1 MACIPCRQGA
11 PITGRFFC
19 FAFVAGA
26 ALTQTLAELPGP
38 VARAALVAA
47 ILLAALALR
56 RPRRAAWKLTAALAL
71 GLSAGLFNASWQAQ
85 ARLDDGLSDAH
96 HDQVARLML
105 QVTGLPDG
113 DARRWR
119 FVADTLEPAPPG
131 IPSRLLVTWHA
142 SPDGPDLPAL
152 APGQVWRMAL
162 VLRRP
167 AGLRNAGLPD
177 AEGRMFALGLRATG
191 TVRGQPKFVADHPWA
206 GPGVVIERARHRIRA
221 GMRRALDGYRYAPVL
236 IALAIGDQA
245 GVARED
251 WRLFNRS
258 GITHLVSISGMH
270 VTSIAG
276 VAGMLAAFLWR
287 RARWRGIGLAERA
300 PSRIVGGMAAAWVA
314 LLYCLLAGWGV
325 PARRTFFMLAT
336 VLAAAMS
343 RLPLTGGRVLAVAA
357 ALVTALDP
365 WAPMAPGFWLS
376 FGAVA
381 ILLRIVA
388 APVDPSADLGRRVAA
403 RLGQASH
410 LQLLVTLGLTPLL
423 AFWVGQVSVGSPL
436 ANAVAIP
443 AVSFLVTPLS
453 LLCALFA
460 AIPGAERL
468 AAGAGQA
475 GLAVFDLT
483 MMPVAWVGEAA
494 WASFDVAAAPWPWLL
509 LALAG
514 MAWALQARGW
524 PGRHCGWLWMLP
536 LLCWR
541 PERPEPGYWR
551 LTALDVGQGGAVLL
565 ETATRTLL
573 FDAGPRHRG
582 GSDVG
587 EWVVAPYLRARGIR
601 MLDDLVLSHVHMD
614 HVGGTR
620 AVLNAVA
627 VGRSHAS
634 FDLDAFLA
642 RDAREARIS
651 EGRADAG
658 AYVPPVARLRCARG
672 QAWEAD
678 GLRFAFLH
686 PLAAEKDPADPNADS
701 CVLRVQGARHSLL
714 LTGDIGVAQERALA
728 PALPPTDV
736 VMAPHHGSA
745 TSSSLEL
752 IAATRAG
759 HVIAQAG
766 MLNRFRH
773 PAPAVEHR
781 WTAAGV
787 RFWRSDRDGAVVAE
801 SLPAELRVRGERQRN
816 GRYWQGR

>member
-1 MACIPCRQGA
+1 M
-11 PITGRFFC
+11 
-19 FAFVAGA
+19 
-26 ALTQTLAELPGP
+26 
-38 VARAALVAA
+38 
-47 ILLAALALR
+47 
-56 RPRRAAWKLTAALAL
+56 
-71 GLSAGLFNASWQAQ
+71 
-85 ARLDDGLSDAH
+85 
-96 HDQVARLML
+96 
-105 QVTGLPDG
+105 
-113 DARRWR
+113 
-119 FVADTLEPAPPG
+119 
-131 IPSRLLVTWHA
+131 
-142 SPDGPDLPAL
+142 
-152 APGQVWRMAL
+152 
-162 VLRRP
+162 
-167 AGLRNAGLPD
+167 
-177 AEGRMFALGLRATG
+177 
-191 TVRGQPKFVADHPWA
+191 
-206 GPGVVIERARHRIRA
+206 
-221 GMRRALDGYRYAPVL
+221 
-236 IALAIGDQA
+236 AIGDQA

-388 APVDPSADLGRRVAA
+388 APMDPSAGLGRRVAA

-514 MAWALQARGW
+514 MAWPCRREAGRGAI
-524 PGRHCGWLWMLP
+524 GV
-536 LLCWR
+536 
-541 PERPEPGYWR
+541 
-551 LTALDVGQGGAVLL
+551 ALDAAVAVL
-565 ETATRTLL
+565 ASRAAR
-573 FDAGPRHRG
+573 AGILAADGAGRGAGRRGAAGNRHARAAVRCRAASPW

-651 EGRADAG
+651 EGGRMPALMCRLSHGCA
-658 AYVPPVARLRCARG
+658 AREGRPGKPMACVSRSCIRWRPRGIRRTPTPIAACCACRARG
-672 QAWEAD
+672 I
-678 GLRFAFLH
+678 
-686 PLAAEKDPADPNADS
+686 P
-701 CVLRVQGARHSLL
+701 CC
-714 LTGDIGVAQERALA
+714 
-728 PALPPTDV
+728 
-736 VMAPHHGSA
+736 
-745 TSSSLEL
+745 
-752 IAATRAG
+752 
-759 HVIAQAG
+759 
-766 MLNRFRH
+766 
-773 PAPAVEHR
+773 
-781 WTAAGV
+781 
-787 RFWRSDRDGAVVAE
+787 
-801 SLPAELRVRGERQRN
+801 
-816 GRYWQGR
+816 

>member
-26 ALTQTLAELPGP
+26 ALTRTLAELPGP

-142 SPDGPDLPAL
+142 PPDGPDLPAL

-191 TVRGQPKFVADHPWA
+191 TVRGQPKFLADRPWA

-221 GMRRALDGYRYAPVL
+221 GMRRALDGHRYAPVL

-336 VLAAAMS
+336 VLAAAS
-343 RLPLTGGRVLAVAA
+343 RLRLDGRAGTGRRRRLGDGAG
-357 ALVTALDP
+357 P

-388 APVDPSADLGRRVAA
+388 APMDPSAGLGRRVAA
-403 RLGQASH
+403 GWGR
-410 LQLLVTLGLTPLL
+410 
-423 AFWVGQVSVGSPL
+423 
-436 ANAVAIP
+436 P
-443 AVSFLVTPLS
+443 AT
-453 LLCALFA
+453 CN
-460 AIPGAERL
+460 
-468 AAGAGQA
+468 
-475 GLAVFDLT
+475 
-483 MMPVAWVGEAA
+483 
-494 WASFDVAAAPWPWLL
+494 
-509 LALAG
+509 
-514 MAWALQARGW
+514 
-524 PGRHCGWLWMLP
+524 
-536 LLCWR
+536 CW
-541 PERPEPGYWR
+541 
-551 LTALDVGQGGAVLL
+551 
-565 ETATRTLL
+565 
-573 FDAGPRHRG
+573 
-582 GSDVG
+582 
-587 EWVVAPYLRARGIR
+587 
-601 MLDDLVLSHVHMD
+601 
-614 HVGGTR
+614 
-620 AVLNAVA
+620 
-627 VGRSHAS
+627 
-634 FDLDAFLA
+634 
-642 RDAREARIS
+642 
-651 EGRADAG
+651 
-658 AYVPPVARLRCARG
+658 
-672 QAWEAD
+672 
-678 GLRFAFLH
+678 
-686 PLAAEKDPADPNADS
+686 
-701 CVLRVQGARHSLL
+701 
-714 LTGDIGVAQERALA
+714 
-728 PALPPTDV
+728 
-736 VMAPHHGSA
+736 
-745 TSSSLEL
+745 
-752 IAATRAG
+752 
-759 HVIAQAG
+759 
-766 MLNRFRH
+766 
-773 PAPAVEHR
+773 
-781 WTAAGV
+781 
-787 RFWRSDRDGAVVAE
+787 
-801 SLPAELRVRGERQRN
+801 
-816 GRYWQGR
+816 